1 MKKNAVAIAVL
12 LLAAGI
18 ARSQTLLDLP
28 QTSPA
33 ASAMQTIGITDVE
46 IRYHRPA
53 VNKRKIWDGLVPYG
67 VVWRAGANEGTT
79 IQFSTPVKVE
89 GKPLD
94 AGTYGLFMIPGA
106 SRWTVALS
114 RFPGGWGAYSYQ
126 PAEDA
131 VRVEVSPQPL
141 AESQERLVYTFDDL
155 ADDAATLSL
164 RWEKLRIPVRI
175 SVDVPAT
182 VGASIREDLRGG
194 KHWNADAWAQGA
206 RWELAHGDV
215 DVASEMADHALSLQT
230 TFATLRTKAAVLEKK
245 GDAKGAAALRQQA
258 SGIAT
263 EAQTI
268 NVQASKLLGDKKND
282 EAIAWLN
289 DYLAR
294 HPDSRELWRVHA
306 FLAQAY
312 AEKHDP
318 ARMKAS
324 LEKAFAATRDSA
336 EHEEVQ
342 DTVNSIGAGQ
352 QRTRPPLADFSD
364 TESMKRSA
372 RFRGDD
378 RPGRDRR

>member
-1 MKKNAVAIAVL
+1 MKKNLGLAAVL
-12 LLAAGI
+12 LLVTGI
-18 ARSQTLLDLP
+18 AHGQALLDLP

-46 IRYHRPA
+46 VSYHRPA

-67 VVWRAGANEGTT
+67 VVWRAGANEGTM
-79 IQFSTPVKVE
+79 IRFSTPVKIE

-114 RFPGGWGAYSYQ
+114 RFPAGWGAYSYQ
-126 PAEDA
+126 PSEDA
-131 VRVEVSPQPL
+131 LRVEVAPQPL
-141 AESQERLVYTFDDL
+141 AENQERLVYTFDDL

-175 SVDVPAT
+175 AVDVPAT
-182 VGASIREDLRGG
+182 VSASIREDLRGG

-206 RWELAHGDV
+206 RWELAHGDLNA
-215 DVASEMADHALSLQT
+215 ASEMADHALSLQQ

-245 GDAKGAAALRQQA
+245 GDAKGAAALREQA
-258 SGIAT
+258 DRIAT

-268 NVQASKLLGDKKND
+268 NVRASTLLGDKKND

-289 DYLAR
+289 DYLLK
-294 HPDSRELWRVHA
+294 HPDSKELWRVHA

-312 AEKHDP
+312 SEKHDET
-318 ARMKAS
+318 RMKAS

-342 DTVNSIGAGQ
+342 DTVNAIGAGQ
-352 QRTRPPLADFSD
+352 
-364 TESMKRSA
+364 
-372 RFRGDD
+372 
-378 RPGRDRR
+378 